1 LPILEPDA
9 VVFASALGVAPVVF
23 ADDKEEELG
32 LELSSFI
39 IEKAEKELVSF
50 ANSERSAVRM
60 LEYLGKITF
69 GILLP
74 EPTVELELDPD
85 VVRVDGEV
93 RRLERL
99 NEYSLLSV

>member
-1 LPILEPDA
+1 MPILEPDA

-23 ADDKEEELG
+23 ADDDEEELG

>member
-1 LPILEPDA
+1 MPILEPDA

-23 ADDKEEELG
+23 ADEEELG